1 MGYFKLLNKLFPA
14 SPDAILKRAT
24 DAEAALA
31 RMAHVNTIVN
41 DLSDIAKYDLDLNTS
56 FSLPINTNKGIIDII
71 GLYDVGTPDPAFDSN
86 KTILLVNN
94 PVLNL
99 ANKENLYIQLTP
111 YYSPISGT
119 DTFLPYI
126 ITVGAIDGLN
136 IRIYNANPAPAD
148 VATNGTGSFYLYY
161 EIKTLA

>member
-1 MGYFKLLNKLFPA
+1 MGYFKLLNKIFPA
-14 SPDAILKRAT
+14 SPDAILKKAT

-41 DLSDIAKYDLDLNTS
+41 DLSNLAKYDLDLTMS
-56 FSLPINTNKGIIDII
+56 FSLPINTNKGIIDIT

-94 PVLNL
+94 PILNL

-111 YYSPISGT
+111 YYSPAPG

-126 ITVGAIDGLN
+126 IAVGAIDGLN
-136 IRIYNANPAPAD
+136 IRIYNANPAPD
-148 VATNGTGSFYLYY
+148 GGTNGKGSFYLYY